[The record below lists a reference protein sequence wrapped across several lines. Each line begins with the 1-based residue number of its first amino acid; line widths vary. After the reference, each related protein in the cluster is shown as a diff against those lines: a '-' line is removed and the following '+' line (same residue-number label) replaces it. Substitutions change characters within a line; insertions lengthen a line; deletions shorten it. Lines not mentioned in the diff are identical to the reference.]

1 MDPIVSLA
9 AQSHPNRTTGAYFDR
24 MPPLPTSNL
33 RRYGGFV
40 LRFVLPAIVV
50 AYLGGLAVL
59 YERQERMIFPGR
71 ALAPDHQF
79 HFDQRFEE
87 VRIPVPGASLD
98 ALHFIQDHPRG
109 LVFFVHGNA
118 GNLDVWATGLDF
130 YRSID
135 YDLFIFDF
143 RGYGKSTG
151 TIENEAQLNADVRAA
166 WDYIAPQ
173 YAGKPIIVYGR
184 SLGTGLAAELARNV
198 NPALLVLVSPYTSV
212 TAIAQRR
219 FPFVPGWL
227 VKYPLRTDSIIGD
240 IRSPILMFHGS
251 EDSLIP
257 PSESEKLK
265 ALAKSPTELVIVT
278 GAHHGDVHRFPQYL
292 NALADRALKA
302 AGGA

>member
-1 MDPIVSLA
+1 MVK
-9 AQSHPNRTTGAYFDR
+9 
-24 MPPLPTSNL
+24 
-33 RRYGGFV
+33 
-40 LRFVLPAIVV
+40 FVLPAIVV
-50 AYLGGLAVL
+50 AYAAILGVL
-59 YERQERMIFPGR
+59 YERQERMIFPGT
-71 ALAPDHQF
+71 ALPPDHPF
-79 HFDQRFEE
+79 RFDQRFEE

-98 ALHFIQDHPRG
+98 ALHFMQDRPRG

-130 YRSID
+130 YRNIG

-151 TIENEAQLNADVRAA
+151 TIESEAQLKTDVRAA

-184 SLGTGLAAELARNV
+184 SLGTGLAAALARDV

-212 TAIAQRR
+212 TAIAQQR

-227 VKYPLRTDSIIGD
+227 VKYPLRTEAIIGD
-240 IRSPILMFHGS
+240 IKSPILMFHGF
-251 EDSLIP
+251 DDRLIP

-265 ALAKSPTELVIVT
+265 ALAKSPTDLVIVK

-292 NALADRALKA
+292 NALADHALTV
-302 AGGA
+302 AGAM

>member
-1 MDPIVSLA
+1 
-9 AQSHPNRTTGAYFDR
+9 
-24 MPPLPTSNL
+24 
-33 RRYGGFV
+33 
-40 LRFVLPAIVV
+40 
-50 AYLGGLAVL
+50 
-59 YERQERMIFPGR
+59 MIQR
-71 ALAPDHQF
+71 CE
-79 HFDQRFEE
+79 HFDDIQQVMARTAGCEGCEALGCKWTELRVCLTCGHVGCCEDSPHQHALHHFESTGHPM
-87 VRIPVPGASLD
+87 IASLD
-98 ALHFIQDHPRG
+98 ALHFMQDRPRG

-130 YRSID
+130 YRNIG

-151 TIENEAQLNADVRAA
+151 TIESEAQLKTDVRAA

-184 SLGTGLAAELARNV
+184 SLGTGLAAALARDV

-212 TAIAQRR
+212 TAIAQQR

-227 VKYPLRTDSIIGD
+227 VKYPLRTEAIIGD
-240 IRSPILMFHGS
+240 IKSPILMFHGS
-251 EDSLIP
+251 DDRLIP

-265 ALAKSPTELVIVT
+265 ALAKSPTDLVIVK

-292 NALADRALKA
+292 NALADHALTV
-302 AGGA
+302 AGAM

>member
-1 MDPIVSLA
+1 MTPPSSRSIV
-9 AQSHPNRTTGAYFDR
+9 
-24 MPPLPTSNL
+24 

-40 LRFVLPAIVV
+40 VKFVLPAIVV
-50 AYLGGLAVL
+50 AYAAILGVL
-59 YERQERMIFPGR
+59 YERQERMIFPGT
-71 ALAPDHQF
+71 ALPPDHPF
-79 HFDQRFEE
+79 RFDQRFEE

-98 ALHFIQDHPRG
+98 ALHFMQDRPRG

-130 YRSID
+130 YRNIG

-151 TIENEAQLNADVRAA
+151 TIESEAQLKTDVRAA

-184 SLGTGLAAELARNV
+184 SLGTGLAAALARDV

-212 TAIAQRR
+212 TAIAQQR

-227 VKYPLRTDSIIGD
+227 VKYPLRTEAIIGD
-240 IRSPILMFHGS
+240 IKSPILMFHGS
-251 EDSLIP
+251 DDRLIP

-265 ALAKSPTELVIVT
+265 ALAKSPTDLVIVK

-292 NALADRALKA
+292 NALADHALTV
-302 AGGA
+302 AGAM